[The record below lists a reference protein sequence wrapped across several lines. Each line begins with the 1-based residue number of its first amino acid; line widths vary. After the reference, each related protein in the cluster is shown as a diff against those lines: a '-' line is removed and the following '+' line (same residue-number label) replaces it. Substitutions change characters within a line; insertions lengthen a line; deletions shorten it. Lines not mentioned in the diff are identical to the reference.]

1 MNFMKNRNLIS
12 LLCIAG
18 LGVTADTM
26 ACAYHGDS
34 MAGFAAY
41 HPMMQRHMADTQME
55 YISLK
60 VDQII
65 STKTAK
71 ETNSKLSLFVPTSY
85 YDVSVSLAGSE
96 HVELLSEQS
105 FDVTGLI
112 KKNTMVFRTLEN
124 GEHLIT
130 VKVKAKRGSV
140 PVEIEKTVKI
150 QSV

>member
-1 MNFMKNRNLIS
+1 MNSMKNKTLNCV
-12 LLCIAG
+12 LCVAA
-18 LGVTADTM
+18 LALSSSTL

-60 VDQII
+60 VDQIV
-65 STKTAK
+65 STQTAK

-112 KKNTMVFRTLEN
+112 KKNTMIFRTLKK
-124 GEHLIT
+124 GEHAIT
-130 VKVKAKRGSV
+130 VRVKAKRGSV